1 MMVFFRN
8 IWQRIKERKPMDKPF
23 KLAVKT
29 ILEDEQGR
37 CLLIRRSS
45 ISKHFAGC
53 WEWPGGK
60 VDPGEDFADAML
72 RETLEETGLEIELTS
87 LAGAT
92 EFEMPLVHVVA
103 LCMEAKVT
111 GGELKLSDEHDDSA
125 WVPWTE
131 FDQWNLTEHIKT
143 FMLDYIKKKTCA

>member
-1 MMVFFRN
+1 MG
-8 IWQRIKERKPMDKPF
+8 KPF

-29 ILEDEQGR
+29 IIEDEQGR
-37 CLLIRRSS
+37 CLLIRRSALS
-45 ISKHFAGC
+45 RHFAGC

-72 RETLEETGLEIELTS
+72 RETLEETGLEIELTG

-92 EFEMPLVHVVA
+92 EFEMPKVHVVA
-103 LCMEAKVT
+103 LCFEARVA
-111 GGELKLSDEHDDSA
+111 GGQVKLSEEHDA
-125 WVPWTE
+125 FEWVPWSE
-131 FDQWNLTEHIKT
+131 LQKWDLTEHIKT